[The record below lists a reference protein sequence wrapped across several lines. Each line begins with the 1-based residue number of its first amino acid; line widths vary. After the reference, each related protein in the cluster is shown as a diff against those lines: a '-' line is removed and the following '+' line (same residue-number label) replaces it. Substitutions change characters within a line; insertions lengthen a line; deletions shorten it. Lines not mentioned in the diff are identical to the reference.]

1 MYKNQYD
8 DSITVWSPEG
18 RVHQVEY
25 AMETVKMGTASVGVK
40 SKTHAVLCSLQRSLS
55 ELASHQKKLF
65 DIDTHCGVAISGM
78 TADAR
83 LLVRWMRN
91 ESVNHRFVF
100 DSPLLV
106 SRLVTKLADSTS
118 SLPLLLSGISAD
130 FSPISQLKASKC
142 FSTNNFSHS
151 AFVLLLVTLESQIH
165 TQQAGRRPYG
175 VGLLVAAYDVR
186 DWRALS
192 AFQNL
197 HFFIERLLGFSRAI
211 HPNIS

>member
-100 DSPLLV
+100 ESPLLV

-118 SLPLLLSGISAD
+118 SL
-130 FSPISQLKASKC
+130 
-142 FSTNNFSHS
+142 
-151 AFVLLLVTLESQIH
+151 
-165 TQQAGRRPYG
+165 
-175 VGLLVAAYDVR
+175 
-186 DWRALS
+186 
-192 AFQNL
+192 
-197 HFFIERLLGFSRAI
+197 
-211 HPNIS
+211 